1 MFRSVS
7 DFIFARDASSFEV
20 MYYGLLGTYGLLES
34 SDESKEVPRTL
45 SYGLLENLP
54 HTPLDV
60 MYYGLLEYEI
70 HTVGSRKICI
80 TSRDDSSCNLSHAP
94 RHSQG

>member
-1 MFRSVS
+1 
-7 DFIFARDASSFEV
+7 

-34 SDESKEVPRTL
+34 SDEPKEVSRTL
-45 SYGLLENLP
+45 SYGLLDNLL

-70 HTVGSRKICI
+70 HTVGSRMTCI
-80 TSRDDSSCNLSHAP
+80 PSAP
-94 RHSQG
+94 GV